1 MTHTADQI
9 IEAMARALDP
19 LSWEE
24 RDQILSAEGSSWRTD
39 EIVLG
44 SVTLARA
51 AYAVCLRMLREP
63 TTAQCDSTGLVHA
76 MPDYHWRAMIDERIK
91 ELG

>member
-9 IEAMARALDP
+9 IEAMARASYDAVP
-19 LSWEE
+19 LYDKDKGDYLTWDE
-24 RDQILSAEGSSWRTD
+24 LSDGTHHLRYD
-39 EIVLG
+39 E
-44 SVTLARA
+44 ARA

-63 TTAQCDSTGLVHA
+63 TEGQMSVA
-76 MPDYHWRAMIDERIK
+76 MAPDFSVPNWRAMIDERIK